1 MTMYNSV
8 IALANTYNIP
18 DEILDIIFM
27 YINRNMIKSCT
38 DKFMNKDFI
47 RNINRILTK
56 SSNHID
62 MVARNRFNKG
72 RVMIKLLYPQ
82 SLDFLL
88 YPIEYSFRNR
98 EINKYKLNMLSWKSH
113 DNPAFINWRD
123 VNHRPLHHKQDNQK
137 VSVEIDGDSM
147 DECDPV
153 YARDSYNIRTRG
165 DLICVIEHKNKLD
178 KVYNDIEP
186 PKYKH
191 NMKTEKYRNM
201 LIPKISDY
209 VRE

>member
-47 RNINRILTK
+47 RNINRIFK
-56 SSNHID
+56 STHHID
-62 MVARNRFNKG
+62 LVACNRYNKG

-82 SLDFLL
+82 SLDKNL

-113 DNPAFINWRD
+113 DAPAFINWRD
-123 VNHRPLHHKQDNQK
+123 VNHTPLHHKQDNQK

-165 DLICVIEHKNKLD
+165 DIICVIEHKNKLD

>member
-47 RNINRILTK
+47 RNINRIFK
-56 SSNHID
+56 STHHID
-62 MVARNRFNKG
+62 LVACNRYNKG

-82 SLDFLL
+82 SLDRNL
-88 YPIEYSFRNR
+88 YPIEYSIIQYENGA
-98 EINKYKLNMLSWKSH
+98 KYKLNMLSWKSNDDPGPVWH
-113 DNPAFINWRD
+113 PKNL
-123 VNHRPLHHKQDNQK
+123 RPLHHKQDNQK

-165 DLICVIEHKNKLD
+165 DIICVIEHKNKLD